1 MFSCLSFFLFQLTD
15 MEHHSYVTNT
25 SSAFQNTTVVGEIT
39 LPRTACLTSVP
50 QCTPLDRFSH
60 VWSSLCSFTDFC
72 ESCHEQTYFRQLNST
87 KLSNPYLDTKKSFAI
102 ELKGSGQGH
111 LNNKQYE
118 NGINFESA
126 LTNVDKTNYV
136 EKQNIFKPP
145 RGVFRKPRLNLGGGP
160 FPPPVGQSG
169 FSQNEEVTNETPQG
183 SSEAGDSTGEEILTR
198 EGEFAEFVSKVG
210 SVDGS
215 HDNLEGA
222 GDQHQDEVM
231 YYDEYRMSP
240 RGSAD
245 GCSGFEVA
253 FPKKEPR
260 GTTLPGEEATTG
272 AAKPLPRPLS
282 LFEPYSVTY
291 DHASSSSTEEEFAGA
306 VAGASFIDKS
316 HVTKAKV
323 LLQPSTPQLGTP
335 LSEHQDTPPTPDLD
349 ASPDLMMSPF
359 PSFSPCEMEM
369 SSSPDMVEAMEK
381 RRARM
386 RGKSWSV
393 TSDDHIANW
402 ALSSS
407 NPELAP
413 QVISQSADALVYGF
427 EPEENLHNDGLESL
441 TRNDMRRSVES
452 EHSHDRSHDMSYDQS
467 HGYKFDSSP
476 TTLQQSVENIK
487 NVDNV
492 GKELD
497 DSSELPLGENQY
509 SEPHHLMIRSPVQGQ
524 SDPQTPDSDDHSMPL
539 SSQKS
544 VDSDTEYHSA
554 NDLSMAD
561 TEYLSANEM
570 TAEEILAAK
579 LEAVVP
585 DIPDISACKYASS
598 EDDTSMVLNAEDIG
612 RDAKSEAE
620 HYKQATKRRR
630 KRRPSKRASTDDVL
644 SMPFSERPQAKNF
657 MPVDKRRAISTENL
671 AHAIK
676 SPAYSHDSYIDYTNE
691 IILARN
697 SSERY
702 KQLVEFYANINQHLE
717 RTDQEKVKTAKTD
730 YMPSSQQLE
739 KFYSILQYFSELEKR
754 SKEGKLSDASRV
766 ELIWSVTNDRDL
778 QRRHR
783 DLNELY
789 EYYSKLEKGIAEDHT
804 VASKLERLR
813 MQKFMNQ
820 AKELERRKYK
830 LDELHEYYETISNRS
845 ITPTPSVALSRG
857 SYNES
862 RLQDFKDL
870 DEQSDASIGGSERLP
885 HDFLKKGDRCRSS
898 PPKRLHGDDNDVT
911 PVGSPIRQSPA
922 WDMFET
928 PEMSASFD
936 NRPLG
941 LSSTFPRYK
950 KNIGDGVI
958 PTDEQIDQST
968 QCEQMLTLSSDKALR
983 YQDFEDSPNVE
994 ELKKFSDEL
1003 QYEMKSADEP
1013 ELVQIKIKS
1022 TAEAQSPRK
1031 LCILQSG
1038 STSPIKKPKSHD
1050 IIESDERETVLAQYE
1065 SETSVKAR
1073 SPLGSPFRNRP
1084 IPEDIQSHF
1093 IRESEV
1099 PYYRKDFVDRPLSS
1113 VQKVTAKYE
1122 QNNEN
1127 IANRPLSPPGWLPS
1141 NGEVSPSEKMKRSMS
1156 IDVTSSSNQLNA
1168 SRGATDTRAHI
1179 QELRNQFLFPEK
1191 DQGGGS
1197 IAVSS
1202 LPSPDGP
1209 PMSPLQSPNDSAPPK
1224 IQTRSMSTGGI
1235 GTGPG
1240 GENYAPLLGRLQ
1252 RWDRAD
1258 INDIKETEAEME
1270 PESPRSPRVRAPPI
1284 GQVGKHRSDSYLGA
1298 VETLFPKT
1306 CDDNSN
1312 VETIGNEKYNPY
1324 AKTFFTPLSAGDTIE
1339 EMSDAESKGGVSPG
1353 PIVIQTSA
1361 EKEDWVPG
1369 YDKSEEQCQLTY
1381 GVGKDVDVD
1390 NEVEVDGHWSNAG
1403 QKSKSKD
1410 REGMRKTL
1418 PIIHVRQPS
1427 EPLQD
1432 LSYLDMSRIRENV
1445 EARNDH
1451 EEKVH
1456 LNLFR
1461 QNSAPA
1467 SFDTSDVMAA
1477 SSETLW
1483 SLRPGYDGQMSAP
1496 ASLDHGIDQY
1506 SDQYSQDQYPDDG
1519 TWDRPPSEAD
1529 QSVYSQDFST
1539 VSWDGS
1545 QKSAP
1550 SYKDVST
1557 PYKEASPPYTESPT
1571 QYVDA
1576 SSTYMD
1582 PSSPYMK
1589 VNSGIND
1596 DQNLRYSEKG
1606 YPHNSYDNQSTSQSS
1621 KYWDFPHKN
1630 QSYDKNRPFKKQSDS
1645 YNQKYDNY
1653 GEQTIWPEDQSQS
1666 EYSTS
1671 YYRDFRHQDPSSS
1684 YASNTTWDNDIDFQG
1699 YPEWDIHGS
1708 SLANFDRR
1716 SFSDTQPYQ
1725 YSTLSLPRN
1734 FQYKTSLPSLEQTST
1749 MSNRPQVSEGR
1760 KSSYNT
1766 SATTEEPIL
1775 RYAFSSDHLYPD
1787 VSISQRTHPRS
1798 ARAGQYF
1805 GLMPDTHSSKS
1816 LGYLDAY
1823 DQERSFSLPPYH
1835 NYEDSINRQ
1844 NESHTKISK
1853 REGPPSYESLDRSRQ
1868 QERPPSLR
1876 SGKPPYQNTKASYS
1890 EAKPLESS
1898 QTVTLSKTNKP
1909 PQHGSQN
1916 LHARNSSK
1924 NKPRYVN
1931 LSKSLDNL
1939 NQRGRLSYSP
1949 HSNQNGASPYMNR
1962 ALSPDSS
1969 TISMASYDSI
1979 SSTSSQSKR
1988 TQTKVTVPQRI
1999 KHKSKGAFSP
2009 QLVFITF
2016 KQNCY
2021 FQVTFVSYHL
2031 CL

>member
-1 MFSCLSFFLFQLTD
+1 

-25 SSAFQNTTVVGEIT
+25 SSAFQNTTPVGVIT
-39 LPRTACLTSVP
+39 LPRTACLTTVP
-50 QCTPLDRFSH
+50 QCTPLDRSNH
-60 VWSSLCSFTDFC
+60 VLSPLCISTGFC
-72 ESCHEQTYFRQLNST
+72 GSYHELTYLRHLNST
-87 KLSNPYLDTKKSFAI
+87 KFSNQCADTNKSFDL
-102 ELKGSGQGH
+102 ELEGSDQGYVE
-111 LNNKQYE
+111 NEQYE
-118 NGINFESA
+118 SGINFTSA
-126 LTNVDKTNYV
+126 LTNVDKTNYI

-145 RGVFRKPRLNLGGGP
+145 RGVFRKPRLDLGGSP
-160 FPPPVGQSG
+160 YPPPVDQSG
-169 FSQNEEVTNETPQG
+169 LSQNEEVTNETPQG
-183 SSEAGDSTGEEILTR
+183 SSEAGDSTGDDVSTR

-210 SVDGS
+210 SVS
-215 HDNLEGA
+215 SSSPDNWEGA
-222 GDQHQDEVM
+222 GDQRQDEGM
-231 YYDEYRMSP
+231 YYDEYRTRMSP

-253 FPKKEPR
+253 IPKKEPR
-260 GTTLPGEEATTG
+260 GTTLPGEEAATG
-272 AAKPLPRPLS
+272 AARPLPRPLS

-291 DHASSSSTEEEFAGA
+291 DHGSSSSTEEECEGA

-323 LLQPSTPQLGTP
+323 LLQASTPQLGTP

-369 SSSPDMVEAMEK
+369 STSPDMVEAMER

-402 ALSSS
+402 GLSSS

-413 QVISQSADALVYGF
+413 QVISESSDTLVYGF
-427 EPEENLHNDGLESL
+427 KPEENLQDDGLESL

-452 EHSHDRSHDMSYDQS
+452 EHSRDVSHDLLHDQS
-467 HGYKFDSSP
+467 HGYQFDSSL
-476 TTLQQSVENIK
+476 TTSHQSLENIK

-492 GKELD
+492 EKELD
-497 DSSELPLGENQY
+497 NISEPPLGENQY
-509 SEPHHLMIRSPVQGQ
+509 SEPRHSMIRSPVQGQ
-524 SDPQTPDSDDHSMPL
+524 SDPQTPDSDDHSRPL

-544 VDSDTEYHSA
+544 VDPDTDTEYHSA

-585 DIPDISACKYASS
+585 DIPEISASKYASS
-598 EDDTSMVLNAEDIG
+598 EDDTDMVLNAEDIG

-620 HYKQATKRRR
+620 HYKQAAKRRR
-630 KRRPSKRASTDDVL
+630 RRRPSKRASTDDVL

-657 MPVDKRRAISTENL
+657 MPIDKRRAISTENL

-676 SPAYSHDSYIDYTNE
+676 SPAYSHDSYMDYTNE

-717 RTDQEKVKTAKTD
+717 RMDQEKVKTAKND

-754 SKEGKLSDASRV
+754 SKEGRLSDASRV
-766 ELIWSVTNDRDL
+766 ELNWSVTNDRDL

-789 EYYSKLEKGIAEDHT
+789 EYYSKLEKGIAQDDT

-845 ITPTPSVALSRG
+845 TTPTPSVAFSRG

-870 DEQSDASIGGSERLP
+870 DEQSDTSFGGSERLP
-885 HDFLKKGDRCRSS
+885 HDFLKKGDRSRSGRS
-898 PPKRLHGDDNDVT
+898 PTKRLHGDDNDVT

-958 PTDEQIDQST
+958 PTDEQFDQST
-968 QCEQMLTLSSDKALR
+968 QCDQMLTLPVDKVPR

-994 ELKKFSDEL
+994 EFKKFSDEP

-1022 TAEAQSPRK
+1022 TAEPQSPRK
-1031 LCILQSG
+1031 FHILQSG
-1038 STSPIKKPKSHD
+1038 STSPIKKPVSHN
-1050 IIESDERETVLAQYE
+1050 IIESNERETVLAQYE
-1065 SETSVKAR
+1065 SESSVKAR

-1122 QNNEN
+1122 QNNGK

-1156 IDVTSSSNQLNA
+1156 IDVTSSSNQMNTG
-1168 SRGATDTRAHI
+1168 RGSIGTRAHI

-1191 DQGGGS
+1191 DQNGGS
-1197 IAVSS
+1197 TAVSS
-1202 LPSPDGP
+1202 LQSPDVP

-1235 GTGPG
+1235 GTGPM

-1298 VETLFPKT
+1298 VETLFPKKS
-1306 CDDNSN
+1306 DENSN
-1312 VETIGNEKYNPY
+1312 VEKIGNEKYNPY
-1324 AKTFFTPLSAGDTIE
+1324 AKTFFTPLSAGETIE
-1339 EMSDAESKGGVSPG
+1339 EMSDAESKGGLSPG

-1369 YDKSEEQCQLTY
+1369 YDDSEEQCQLVH

-1390 NEVEVDGHWSNAG
+1390 NEVEVDGRKSNAG
-1403 QKSKSKD
+1403 QRSKVKD
-1410 REGMRKTL
+1410 MEELRKTL

-1432 LSYLDMSRIRENV
+1432 LSYLDMPSIRENA
-1445 EARNDH
+1445 EDRDDH
-1451 EEKVH
+1451 EEKTH
-1456 LNLFR
+1456 LYLFR

-1483 SLRPGYDGQMSAP
+1483 SLGPGYDGQMSAP
-1496 ASLDHGIDQY
+1496 ASMDHGMDQY
-1506 SDQYSQDQYPDDG
+1506 SDQYSIDRYSHDRYPDDV

-1545 QKSAP
+1545 QNSAP

-1557 PYKEASPPYTESPT
+1557 PYKEASPPYTEAPT

-1576 SSTYMD
+1576 SSTYME
-1582 PSSPYMK
+1582 PSAAYMK
-1589 VNSGIND
+1589 VTTGIRH
-1596 DQNLRYSEKG
+1596 DQNPRYSDEKRC
-1606 YPHNSYDNQSTSQSS
+1606 PHNSYDNQSTSQFSR
-1621 KYWDFPHKN
+1621 YPNFPHKN
-1630 QSYDKNRPFKKQSDS
+1630 QSYEKHRPFNEQSDS
-1645 YNQKYDNY
+1645 YDGYNQKYDDY
-1653 GEQTIWPEDQSQS
+1653 GEQTIWPDDQSQS

-1671 YYRDFRHQDPSSS
+1671 NYGDFSHQDPSSS
-1684 YASNTTWDNDIDFQG
+1684 YPSNTTWDNDIDFQG

-1734 FQYKTSLPSLEQTST
+1734 FQYKTSLPSLKQTST
-1749 MSNRPQVSEGR
+1749 MSNQPQGVEDR
-1760 KSSYNT
+1760 KPSYDT
-1766 SATTEEPIL
+1766 SATTEEPTL

-1787 VSISQRTHPRS
+1787 ESTSQRTHARS
-1798 ARAGQYF
+1798 ARVDQYF

-1816 LGYLDAY
+1816 LGYLDGH
-1823 DQERSFSLPPYH
+1823 DRERSFSVPPYH
-1835 NYEDSINRQ
+1835 DYEDSINRHY
-1844 NESHTKISK
+1844 ESHNKMSK
-1853 REGPPSYESLDRSRQ
+1853 REGPPSYESLDISRRQ
-1868 QERPPSLR
+1868 GRPQSSG
-1876 SGKPPYQNTKASYS
+1876 SGKPPYQNAKPPYS
-1890 EAKPLESS
+1890 EAKPFELHE
-1898 QTVTLSKTNKP
+1898 TVTPSRANKP
-1909 PQHGSQN
+1909 PQYGSQT
-1916 LHARNSSK
+1916 LHARNRSK
-1924 NKPRYVN
+1924 NKPRYAN

-1939 NQRGRLSYSP
+1939 NQSGRLSYSQY
-1949 HSNQNGASPYMNR
+1949 SNQNGASPYMNR

-1969 TISMASYDSI
+1969 TVSMASYDSI
-1979 SSTSSQSKR
+1979 SSTGSQSKR

-1999 KHKSKGAFSP
+1999 KHKSKGACSP
-2009 QLVFITF
+2009 QLVLITPF
-2016 KQNCY
+2016 
-2021 FQVTFVSYHL
+2021 F
-2031 CL
+2031 